1 MEQLKRVWLNY
12 PGGSGSSGT
21 AAAEGGVS
29 VGGRGVGGATPLA
42 TLDGVAGAESVGT
55 RDGVWAA
62 ALAAGIATASISFER
77 VRGRA
82 PPLSLE
88 AELLFTPA
96 VDPRLD
102 LFSASELDPPVSSL
116 TLIGSE

>member
-1 MEQLKRVWLNY
+1 ME
-12 PGGSGSSGT
+12 GI
-21 AAAEGGVS
+21 VS
-29 VGGRGVGGATPLA
+29 LAGRGVEGATPLA
-42 TLDGVAGAESVGT
+42 TLDGVAGAGAGAGAGVGAGAVSLGV
-55 RDGVWAA
+55 RNGVWAA
-62 ALAAGIATASISFER
+62 ALAAGMTAASTSFER